1 MSTPRG
7 IRAPDDNLATGAVR
21 ARASR
26 DSWLPAVRVFLFV
39 VMWWIPIVARTQQPE
54 VIFGVVT
61 KVQKDRRQVLAQVS
75 TGGPATEMSLIPSD
89 ALLESPVWSRLEV
102 CHSLKAEGWKQSEG
116 YRIISMKLLDA
127 GMLPMTLQGLA
138 GDCLL
143 KKALEFAPQ
152 ID

>member
-1 MSTPRG
+1 MDHRG
-7 IRAPDDNLATGAVR
+7 L
-21 ARASR
+21 ARADDPITGTGR
-26 DSWLPAVRVFLFV
+26 IVRITVKIVVAVLLL
-39 VMWWIPIVARTQQPE
+39 MPVAGEAQQDPE
-54 VIFGVVT
+54 VVFAVVT

-75 TGGPATEMSLIPSD
+75 TGSQATEMSLIPSE
-89 ALLESPVWSRLEV
+89 ALLENPSWKKLEI
-102 CHSLKAEGWKQSEG
+102 CHSLKAEGWKQPEG
-116 YRIISMKLLDA
+116 YRIVSMKLLDA

>member
-1 MSTPRG
+1 MVT
-7 IRAPDDNLATGAVR
+7 
-21 ARASR
+21 
-26 DSWLPAVRVFLFV
+26 FLL
-39 VMWWIPIVARTQQPE
+39 MMAAAEAQEPE
-54 VIFGVVT
+54 TIFGVVT
-61 KVQKDRRQVLAQVS
+61 KVQKDRRQILAQVS
-75 TGGPATEMSLIPSD
+75 TGGPAIEMSLTPSE
-89 ALLESPVWSRLEV
+89 ALAENSIWKKLEV

-116 YRIISMKLLDA
+116 YRIVSMKLLDA